1 MRGERPGREAG
12 RVVGVEAVESRRD
25 RVNKGGTVKFEKA
38 CPVLETEEEDGH
50 RFDGVGGRRGSI
62 WSGHQR
68 LRVEVSSPEMV
79 QFGIRKSVLADGQPS

>member
-38 CPVLETEEEDGH
+38 CPVLEETEEEDGH
-50 RFDGVGGRRGSI
+50 RFILGSVRDTC
-62 WSGHQR
+62 SPTFA
-68 LRVEVSSPEMV
+68 LR
-79 QFGIRKSVLADGQPS
+79 